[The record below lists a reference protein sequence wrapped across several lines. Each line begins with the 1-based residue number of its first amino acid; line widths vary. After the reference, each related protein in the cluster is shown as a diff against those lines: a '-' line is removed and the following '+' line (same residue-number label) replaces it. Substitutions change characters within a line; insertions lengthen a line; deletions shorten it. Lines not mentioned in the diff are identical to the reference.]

1 MSEFRTLGDL
11 SMRIERNIH
20 KNLHE
25 VWMMQRW
32 WPPVKTPKQGVNR
45 YENRCNIDFVELF
58 DT

>member
-1 MSEFRTLGDL
+1 
-11 SMRIERNIH
+11 MRIERNIH
-20 KNLHE
+20 KNLHA